1 MTILSLQQAINVLR
15 CEETDPRVKDLLPQV
30 DAFLKRATGRDWA
43 QDTVKNPLAVSA
55 ATMLLVMWFDIP
67 GQMGS
72 QMTDSPLAFGLT
84 NMLSQLEAESLKYR
98 KVQFA
103 GLSGAG
109 SIPMPEAHLGDDVI
123 SLTGVYGVSGDQSAK
138 FESEISDEGL
148 LAQTS
153 TDDLS
158 DYLFVAVLK
167 SPADDVS
174 V

>member
-15 CEETDPRVKDLLPQV
+15 CEESDPRVKDLLPQV

-55 ATMLLVMWFDIP
+55 ATMLMVMWFDIP

-72 QMTDSPLAFGLT
+72 QITDSPLAFGLT
-84 NMLSQLEAESLKYR
+84 NMLSQLEADALKYR

-103 GLSGAG
+103 GLSGTG
-109 SIPMPEAHLGDDVI
+109 SIPMPDAHLGDDVI
-123 SLTGVYGVSGDQSAK
+123 SLVGVYGVSGDQSAK
-138 FESEISDEGL
+138 FESEISDEGM

-153 TDDLS
+153 ADDLS
-158 DYLFVAVLK
+158 DYLYVVVLK
-167 SPADDVS
+167 SPADDIS

>member
-55 ATMLLVMWFDIP
+55 ATMLMVMWFDIP

-72 QMTDSPLAFGLT
+72 QITDSPLAFGLT
-84 NMLSQLEAESLKYR
+84 NMLSQLEAEALKYR

-109 SIPMPEAHLGDDVI
+109 NISMSEAHLGDDVI

-138 FESEISDEGL
+138 FESEISDEGM

-153 TDDLS
+153 ADDLS
-158 DYLFVAVLK
+158 DYLFVVVLK

-174 V
+174 A

>member
-30 DAFLKRATGRDWA
+30 DAFLKKATGRDWA

-55 ATMLLVMWFDIP
+55 ATMLLVTWFDIP

-72 QMTDSPLAFGLT
+72 QSTDSPLAFGLT
-84 NMLSQLEAESLKYR
+84 NMLSQLEAEALKYR

-103 GLSGAG
+103 GLSSAG
-109 SIPMPEAHLGDDVI
+109 SIPMPEAYLGDDVI
-123 SLTGVYGVSGDQSAK
+123 SLVGVYGVSGDQSAK
-138 FESEISDEGL
+138 FESEISDEGML
-148 LAQTS
+148 EQTS
-153 TDDLS
+153 ADDLS
-158 DYLFVAVLK
+158 DYLYVVVLK
-167 SPADDVS
+167 SPVDDVS